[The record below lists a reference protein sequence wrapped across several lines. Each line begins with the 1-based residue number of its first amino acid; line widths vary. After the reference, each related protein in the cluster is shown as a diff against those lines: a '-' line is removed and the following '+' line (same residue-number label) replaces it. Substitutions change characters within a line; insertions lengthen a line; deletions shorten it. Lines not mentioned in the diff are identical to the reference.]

1 MMYGTLAQFYDAL
14 VKDEE
19 ATQAWVA
26 LIEEYVN
33 GKEVLELACGSGEIT
48 IALAKDG
55 YHVTGTDISAEMLQ
69 AAKKKKDHDL
79 VDGKVMDMCDF
90 QVDVSYDG
98 ILCLCDSF
106 NYLLKKEQVQK
117 LFTQVKSHLT
127 KDGVFIMDMHSM
139 DRLLEFAE
147 EYNEA
152 GRIDHHEYQWTIQT
166 IEDCIYQNFAFYDEA
181 GRVSLEQHIQ
191 RVYDPMWVKE
201 QLEAL
206 DFDVKIITDFTFD
219 GIQEGEKLFYIC
231 RKKS

>member
-1 MMYGTLAQFYDAL
+1 MRAVID
-14 VKDEE
+14 
-19 ATQAWVA
+19 
-26 LIEEYVN
+26 
-33 GKEVLELACGSGEIT
+33 
-48 IALAKDG
+48 
-55 YHVTGTDISAEMLQ
+55 GTDISAEMLQ

-79 VDGKVMDMCDF
+79 VDWKVMDMCDF

-181 GRVSLEQHIQ
+181 KTAYCIISTSE
-191 RVYDPMWVKE
+191 K
-201 QLEAL
+201 AL
-206 DFDVKIITDFTFD
+206 YANVMLQKGVVIND
-219 GIQEGEKLFYIC
+219 
-231 RKKS
+231 